1 MYQLSQKVTQ
11 RFLPQWEHPSQTMMM
26 KLMKFTIIIIIAIV
40 IVAVVKPAI
49 VVS

>member
-11 RFLPQWEHPSQTMMM
+11 RFLPQWEHPSQAMMM
-26 KLMKFTIIIIIAIV
+26 KLIKFIIIIAIV